1 MEEEADGLPVHEE
14 LPGDVAG
21 AAADEEGDAVDAPA
35 SEASCL
41 NMNPM
46 FKALPC
52 MPVKAHAERTR
63 EVATADH
70 AARVVP
76 ALLVCLYPQGARARA
91 DVGQGSCHE
100 EGGD

>member
-52 MPVKAHAERTR
+52 MPVKAHAGRGGGRGGGRNSESQC
-63 EVATADH
+63 
-70 AARVVP
+70 P
-76 ALLVCLYPQGARARA
+76 GPILYTN
-91 DVGQGSCHE
+91 
-100 EGGD
+100 

>member
-1 MEEEADGLPVHEE
+1 MDAEDDRLHH
-14 LPGDVAG
+14 DCQH
-21 AAADEEGDAVDAPA
+21 GDAGDDAAPV
-35 SEASCL
+35 ASCL
-41 NMNPM
+41 NMNPI

-76 ALLVCLYPQGARARA
+76 AL
-91 DVGQGSCHE
+91 
-100 EGGD
+100 